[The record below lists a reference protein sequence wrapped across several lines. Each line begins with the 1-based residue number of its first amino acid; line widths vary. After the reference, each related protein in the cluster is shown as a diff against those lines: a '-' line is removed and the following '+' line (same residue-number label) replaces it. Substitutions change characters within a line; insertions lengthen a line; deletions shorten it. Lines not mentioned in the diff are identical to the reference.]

1 MQSYS
6 GVQGETSDGTQ
17 LPPDPNHQQARQM
30 DDNALAIKEKRQ
42 PIVPGIDGLT
52 DIRIVKAIQ
61 ESSRNN
67 GARIEL

>member
-6 GVQGETSDGTQ
+6 GVQGKTSDGTR

-30 DDNALAIKEKRQ
+30 DTDALAIKENSR

-52 DIRIVKAIQ
+52 DIRIVNAIQ
-61 ESSRNN
+61 ESSRKN